1 MTSRFR
7 GFNNTVISVPNK
19 RGLNTR
25 QVKQVQ
31 KIVNSNKRIKNY
43 YTPLEPNIVANISLL
58 YFQELTLIPFNG
70 SDAQSRQTSNIQLK
84 SYNIKLG
91 LVENSTP
98 SLITVAYRVII
109 ARSKQG
115 PVTDISSTTG
125 PIIDFNDQPDPDI
138 YQVYTDEIFSPVNIS
153 SGAGGLGY
161 LMHFYKSF
169 KSKKVPHMIVGYNDV
184 DNNPATNPA
193 NNNPIYMK
201 VIVDPATG
209 LSGTNGFGLKGFA
222 HMKFFDKE

>member
-1 MTSRFR
+1 MTKFR
-7 GFNNTVISVPNK
+7 GFNNTTVSVPNR

-31 KIVNSNKRIKNY
+31 KIINTNKRIKNY
-43 YTPLEPNIVANISLL
+43 YTPLESNFVGGVSLV

-70 SDAQSRQTSNIQLK
+70 SDAQTRQTSNIQLK

-91 LVENSTP
+91 VIQNSTP
-98 SLITVAYRVII
+98 DLTMYSYRVII

-125 PIIDFNDQPDPDI
+125 PILDFNDQPDPDI
-138 YQVYTDEIFSPVNIS
+138 YQVYTDEIFTASGPPASVNIS
-153 SGAGGLGY
+153 LGY

-169 KSKKVPHMIVGYNDV
+169 KTKKVPHMIVGFNDV
-184 DNNPATNPA
+184 DNTPATNPA
-193 NNNPIYMK
+193 NNNPVYIK
-201 VIVDPATG
+201 IIIDPAVGVVATE
-209 LSGTNGFGLKGFA
+209 GFGLKGFA